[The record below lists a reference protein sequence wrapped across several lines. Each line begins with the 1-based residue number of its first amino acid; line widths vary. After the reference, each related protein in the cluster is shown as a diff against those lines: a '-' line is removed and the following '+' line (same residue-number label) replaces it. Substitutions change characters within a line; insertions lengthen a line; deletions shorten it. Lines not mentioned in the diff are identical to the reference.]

1 MIAMLK
7 LQVLLNGVKVSVIKS
22 NNKKKCIYNFDLI
35 VKIPK
40 ELKGENKGVSVENWF
55 NETNDEYNILNQI
68 DMYFDYC
75 EDEDLKFGEE
85 EFIVEVKVEDG
96 DAFHKEYLY
105 DHIKSV
111 LKNFENDF
119 NTKWEGQFYIDD
131 GEKDY
136 ICYAPNF
143 DLQIND

>member
-1 MIAMLK
+1 MGISIGLVLGAVFLK
-7 LQVLLNGVKVSVIKS
+7 LIKI
-22 NNKKKCIYNFDLI
+22 NKKKKYIYNFDL
-35 VKIPK
+35 VAKIPK
-40 ELKGENKGVSVENWF
+40 KLKGKSKGVNAEDWF
-55 NETNDEYNILNQI
+55 NEANDEHNILNQI
-68 DMYFDYC
+68 DIDFDYC
-75 EDEDLKFGEE
+75 EEEDLKFGEE
-85 EFIVEVKVEDG
+85 EFIVDVKVEDG